1 MNTLQFLKDNFKLYI
16 KEQYQKYDLSCDTKK
31 ILCEIGLPEEP
42 IEGIKFNTSSSG
54 KTINENIV
62 IGEDEGSYLCLNPH
76 GEIVAVDQENKSL
89 TRFIN
94 KELKSFLDFIVIYLT
109 SQERAL
115 EIEDE
120 DERLQVLEEM
130 REKFMEID
138 ERALDNEE
146 NWWAV
151 IIEQIDM
158 GLM

>member
-1 MNTLQFLKDNFKLYI
+1 M
-16 KEQYQKYDLSCDTKK
+16 
-31 ILCEIGLPEEP
+31 
-42 IEGIKFNTSSSG
+42 
-54 KTINENIV
+54 
-62 IGEDEGSYLCLNPH
+62 CLNPH
-76 GEIVAVDQENKSL
+76 GEIVAVDQKNESR

-109 SQERAL
+109 FQERAL

-130 REKFMEID
+130 REKFTEID

-151 IIEQIDM
+151 IIEQIEM